1 MHRNMKGF
9 IIQGGDPT
17 GRRGTVFWN
26 VGTGKGG
33 DSITGE
39 PIVDEFHPS
48 IKVCVGQDDDD

>member
-1 MHRNMKGF
+1 MKGF

-17 GRRGTVFWN
+17 GKGYHVFQN

-39 PIVDEFHPS
+39 PVVDEFHPS
-48 IKVCVGQDDDD
+48 IKVRFLKYCDVV